1 MPWLRPEEEWV
12 KQQAGGAL
20 ALSPWIEQEK
30 MRFVMIV
37 KTNYKISQNA
47 AGGGKQTQWDKGK
60 RLS

>member
-30 MRFVMIV
+30 IW
-37 KTNYKISQNA
+37 A
-47 AGGGKQTQWDKGK
+47 ETQESFWWP
-60 RLS
+60 RSLLLSPSGTVLN